1 MQHRSSR
8 AQRRRTPPLRIDCER
23 LEPRRCL
30 AAATGG
36 TQRIDWHG
44 QQVDAR
50 CGAWVVRTERPLAA
64 ADLAGG
70 LGWRTTPLGDGCELL
85 IAPGVS
91 ADGIGAWAGRT
102 HTIVSIEPVSADPVI
117 LNAVVYTT
125 ERPYFVK
132 VRSPQRDRYHRVGVR
147 GEFEAIRAVG
157 AAGILSH
164 VLLMVWLFLGR
175 RRRPKFSIPHLT
187 CAFRCRPSF
196 YVCRTCML
204 ILS

>member
-1 MQHRSSR
+1 MRNRSAR

-102 HTIVSIEPVSADPVI
+102 HTIVSIEP
-117 LNAVVYTT
+117 
-125 ERPYFVK
+125 
-132 VRSPQRDRYHRVGVR
+132 DRALSTL
-147 GEFEAIRAVG
+147 AIPNDA
-157 AAGILSH
+157 
-164 VLLMVWLFLGR
+164 
-175 RRRPKFSIPHLT
+175 
-187 CAFRCRPSF
+187 
-196 YVCRTCML
+196 
-204 ILS
+204 